1 MKNKTAIV
9 AAAFGVA
16 RLEALAGITR
26 VVERLRTSF
35 PQSEVRL
42 AFTSNQMRRVWRKRA
57 GDPAWVGGHPE
68 APREILEARGPLA
81 AVSLLQDEGFRTIV
95 VQPLHIYAGEE
106 YQDLLSYV
114 AGLNAIRTVKAKWMP
129 FDHLL
134 VGRPAL
140 GAPGPAHPY
149 HQDLERAARALESHV
164 ADARQN
170 DAALVYVGHGN
181 HLFSTGV
188 YLELEKVL
196 GNMYPGVAVRVG
208 AVEGMF
214 GVDHMLQELKRS
226 GARRVVLRPL
236 MLVAGGHA
244 RDDICGDDPESWR
257 NVLGAA
263 GLEVVCRLEGL
274 GENPAWADI
283 YADHARDALRDQ
295 GLEIPAGPAGAA

>member
-1 MKNKTAIV
+1 MNNTVAIV

-16 RLEALAGITR
+16 RLEALPGITQ
-26 VVERLRTSF
+26 VIHRLRESF
-35 PQSEVRL
+35 PSSEVRL

-57 GDPAWVGGHPE
+57 GDSAWVRGHPE
-68 APREILEARGPLA
+68 VPHEVLEARGPLA

-114 AGLNAIRTVKAKWMP
+114 HGLNAIRTVKAKWMP

-149 HQDLERAARALESHV
+149 HQDLERAARTLESHV
-164 ADARQN
+164 AEARDN

-188 YLELEKVL
+188 YLELEKV
-196 GNMYPGVAVRVG
+196 MRRSYSRPDIWVG

-214 GVDHMLQELKRS
+214 GVDHVLHALQRT

-244 RDDICGDDPESWR
+244 RDDICGDDPDSWR
-257 NVLGAA
+257 NALQAA
-263 GLEVVCRLEGL
+263 GLEVLCRLEGL
-274 GENPAWADI
+274 GENSAWADI
-283 YADHARDALRDQ
+283 YVDHARDALRDR
-295 GLEIPAGPAGAA
+295 GLELPVGPA